1 MLQVTKNEAN
11 SVKKRQDE
19 LGTAVAQIQIDKA
32 KPVTLTPLLLCLPA
46 VGRHLAILRSVRP
59 SVCLSQPRL

>member
-32 KPVTLTPLLLCLPA
+32 KPVTLTPLLCLPA

>member
-46 VGRHLAILRSVRP
+46 VGRH
-59 SVCLSQPRL
+59 